1 MNLYHRIVT
10 LAEQLCTAWPRLYVL
25 ACLLVMSGL
34 GYLSVSLGALT
45 KDAFELITAFHGQES
60 LIVLAAM
67 LLLLLGSLFCAFLLV
82 TCLLSAYTTLRHL
95 YAQHTEVGN
104 DV

>member
-1 MNLYHRIVT
+1 
-10 LAEQLCTAWPRLYVL
+10 
-25 ACLLVMSGL
+25 
-34 GYLSVSLGALT
+34 
-45 KDAFELITAFHGQES
+45 
-60 LIVLAAM
+60 M

-82 TCLLSAYTTLRHL
+82 TCVLSAYSTLRHL